1 MDDSENDLQEENR
14 SVITEETNDSQ
25 EENRNVI
32 VETVNTESEYS
43 PDEISIGKLF
53 RLCQDILTSHFF

>member
-14 SVITEETNDSQ
+14 SVEETNDLQ
-25 EENRNVI
+25 EEYRNVI
-32 VETVNTESEYS
+32 VESVNTESEYS

-53 RLCQDILTSHFF
+53 RLYQHILTPHYF